1 MNFLFE
7 TLRLG
12 LSNLWLHKLRSL
24 LTALG
29 IIIGVGAV
37 VAIAAYGEGTKR
49 AAIKDILSLG
59 ANNIIVRSVK
69 PPAVQAGGGGDSERS
84 NLNVYGIT
92 RQDRRRIE
100 ETVHPIEQVV
110 SLKQVADRVSVGV
123 RVSPAQVYGTTADLL
138 EAASLNVARGR
149 YLTDADETNARN
161 FAVVGA
167 EVADILFPLSDPIG
181 QSIEIGGQAF
191 EVIGILQRIG
201 LAGGSGA
208 ALVGRDL
215 NYDIHIPMRASYTR
229 FGDIRASLGSGSR
242 DFSQVEITELILR
255 VPDQNDVRPVA
266 SQIDRLMDL
275 GHAEENDISLIVPL
289 ELIEQ
294 AERVQFRS
302 NVLMIVIGALSL
314 FVGGVGIMNIML
326 ASVTERT
333 REIGIRRALGATRR
347 HIIAQFLVETTTLSC
362 AGGLIGIACGLSVS
376 ILLAWWAGRYGGLEP
391 PVVMALPVVVAFVFA
406 VLVGIA
412 FGLYPAVRASQ
423 QDPIVALRHD

>member
-1 MNFLFE
+1 MNFLLE

-49 AAIKDILSLG
+49 AAVQDILALG
-59 ANNIIVRSVK
+59 ATNIIVRSVK
-69 PPAVQAGGGGDSERS
+69 PPPVQMGGEGQENAS
-84 NLNVYGIT
+84 LNVYGLT
-92 RQDRRRIE
+92 RQDVRRLEHTVGPVERI
-100 ETVHPIEQVV
+100 VP
-110 SLKQVADRVSVGV
+110 LKQVGDRAQVGV
-123 RVSPAQVYGTTADLL
+123 KLAPAQVFGTTPDLL
-138 EAASLNVARGR
+138 QAAGLRVARGR
-149 YLTDADETNARN
+149 YLTDADGEQSRN

-167 EVADILFPLSDPIG
+167 EIAEGLFPLSDPLG
-181 QSIEIGGQAF
+181 QSLLIESEAF
-191 EVIGILQRIG
+191 EIVGVLRRVG
-201 LAGGSGA
+201 LAGGAGSS
-208 ALVGRDL
+208 LVGRDL
-215 NYDIHIPMRASYTR
+215 NFDVHVPMRSAISR
-229 FGDIRASLGSGSR
+229 FGDVRQSVASGSQER
-242 DFSQVEITELILR
+242 TQVEVSEMIVQ
-255 VPDQNDVRPVA
+255 VPTQGDVKPVA
-266 SQIDRLMDL
+266 GQIERLVELAHGDADDVTL
-275 GHAEENDISLIVPL
+275 VVPL

-302 NVLMIVIGALSL
+302 NVLMIVIGGLSL

-362 AGGLIGIACGLSVS
+362 AGGVIGVASGLAVS
-376 ILLAWWAGRYGGLEP
+376 LALAWYAARFGGLEP
-391 PVVMALPVVVAFVFA
+391 PVVLPLPVTIAFAFA
-406 VLVGIA
+406 VLVGIV
-412 FGLYPAVRASQ
+412 FGLYPAIRASQ

>member
-1 MNFLFE
+1 MNFLLE

-49 AAIKDILSLG
+49 AAVQDILALG
-59 ANNIIVRSVK
+59 ATNIIVRSVK
-69 PPAVQAGGGGDSERS
+69 PPPVQMGGEGQENAS
-84 NLNVYGIT
+84 LNVYGLT
-92 RQDRRRIE
+92 RQDVRRLKHTVGPVERI
-100 ETVHPIEQVV
+100 VP
-110 SLKQVADRVSVGV
+110 LKQVGDRAQVGV
-123 RVSPAQVYGTTADLL
+123 KLAPAQVFGTTPDLL
-138 EAASLNVARGR
+138 DAAGLRVARGR
-149 YLTDADETNARN
+149 YLTDADGEQSRN

-167 EVADILFPLSDPIG
+167 EIAEGLFPLSDPLG
-181 QSIEIGGQAF
+181 QSLLIEGEAF
-191 EVIGILQRIG
+191 EIVGVLRRVG
-201 LAGGSGA
+201 LAGGAGSS
-208 ALVGRDL
+208 LVGRDL
-215 NYDIHIPMRASYTR
+215 NFDVHVPIRSAISR
-229 FGDIRASLGSGSR
+229 FGDVRQSVASGSQER
-242 DFSQVEITELILR
+242 TQVEVSEMIVQ
-255 VPDQNDVRPVA
+255 VPTQGDVKPVA
-266 SQIDRLMDL
+266 DQIERLVELAHGEADDVTL
-275 GHAEENDISLIVPL
+275 VVPL

-302 NVLMIVIGALSL
+302 NVLMIVIGGLSL

-362 AGGLIGIACGLSVS
+362 AGGVIGVASGLAVS
-376 ILLAWWAGRYGGLEP
+376 LALAWYAARFGGLEP
-391 PVVMALPVVVAFVFA
+391 PVVLPLPVTIAFAFA
-406 VLVGIA
+406 VLVGIV
-412 FGLYPAVRASQ
+412 FGLYPAIRASQ